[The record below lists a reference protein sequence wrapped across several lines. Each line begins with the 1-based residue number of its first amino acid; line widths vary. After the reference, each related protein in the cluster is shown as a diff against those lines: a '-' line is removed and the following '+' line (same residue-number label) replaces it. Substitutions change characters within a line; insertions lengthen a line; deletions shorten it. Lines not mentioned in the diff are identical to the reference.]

1 LRLRFRIRGPAGSDG
16 SLVIEIAPGGVRR
29 EDWTLRLPAMGE
41 VPERV
46 VRSQRVQNHD
56 WVWSALGETA
66 GEKYPSPLASL
77 AEAYD
82 ARKPEARVSL
92 TRHLRAWQKQLREA
106 RELQPGEREEIEG
119 ISCLR
124 MNMAGQALCIWEETG
139 LPLRHQSE
147 GFSLEI
153 EKVER
158 GVAFEAA
165 TFELPPAAKGAA
177 LVDPPEAWSAHGE
190 AWLEQLERGDP
201 AALATVLTPG
211 LRLPSS
217 VELGKADA
225 G

>member
-1 LRLRFRIRGPAGSDG
+1 
-16 SLVIEIAPGGVRR
+16 
-29 EDWTLRLPAMGE
+29 MGE
-41 VPERV
+41 VPERL
-46 VRSQRVQNHD
+46 VRSQRVQNQD
-56 WVWSALGETA
+56 WVWAALGETA

-82 ARKPEARVSL
+82 ARDPEARVSL

-106 RELQPGEREEIEG
+106 RAAQPGEREEIEG

-147 GFSLEI
+147 AFSLEI
-153 EKVER
+153 VSVER
-158 GVAFEAA
+158 GVEFDAQI
-165 TFELPPAAKGAA
+165 FELPAVAEGAA
-177 LVDPPEAWSAHGE
+177 LVDPPEAWSARGE

-217 VELGKADA
+217 AELGKPDA